1 MTTKARFVVCPGPW
15 GQWVKPKALRSM
27 PGAIRYIA
35 TVMGQI
41 TGGDV
46 PAREQA
52 ECFGAG
58 IIARVIYVPA
68 GEPDDYDG
76 PVVAEVRAGWGLA

>member
-1 MTTKARFVVCPGPW
+1 MTTKARFVVVQGPW
-15 GQWVKPKALRSM
+15 GS
-27 PGAIRYIA
+27 GAIVTFSTGSLGAAIESVGDDVRRYVGR
-35 TVMGQI
+35 TS
-41 TGGDV
+41 
-46 PAREQA
+46 PREQA

-68 GEPDDYDG
+68 GETDDYDG